1 MKFLKKN
8 AEISNL
14 FFQAVNKGEVSKN
27 GVIINIAAL
36 AIILIVAGF
45 TPSTTSAL
53 LVVSAFL
60 LNLKLTMYMEK
71 TTGLKHDLIAHVL
84 TMLFFLAMG
93 ICAYFGY
100 YAEYWGVLLI
110 ASLGF
115 HIALHFYTRK
125 AIKVYRSII
134 GENKNA

>member
-14 FFQAVNKGEVSKN
+14 FFQAVVNGKVSKN
-27 GVIINIAAL
+27 ELILNIGTLVIIL
-36 AIILIVAGF
+36 LVAGL
-45 TPSTTSAL
+45 TPTTTSVL

-71 TTGLKHDLIAHVL
+71 TTGLKHDFIAHVL
-84 TMLFFLAMG
+84 TGIFFLVMG
-93 ICAYFGY
+93 LCAYFGY
-100 YAEYWGVLLI
+100 YGVFWVTLII

-125 AIKVYRSII
+125 AIKVYRSIT